1 MEKEKKLS
9 EINKNKRYKIEIK
22 NVNIKHDKITKEMSG
37 LKDNLTALK
46 QEVNTLNVAL
56 KAAKQE
62 IKETAKQ
69 HNRER
74 DSIERSLKEREKI
87 N

>member
-1 MEKEKKLS
+1 M
-9 EINKNKRYKIEIK
+9 
-22 NVNIKHDKITKEMSG
+22 NIKHDKIAKEMSG

-74 DSIERSLKEREKI
+74 DIIER
-87 N
+87 

>member
-74 DSIERSLKEREKI
+74 DIIER
-87 N
+87 

>member
-22 NVNIKHDKITKEMSG
+22 NVNIKHDKITKEISG

-74 DSIERSLKEREKI
+74 DIIER
-87 N
+87 

>member
-22 NVNIKHDKITKEMSG
+22 NVNIKHDKIAKEMSG

-74 DSIERSLKEREKI
+74 DIIER
-87 N
+87 